1 MNPDPDLDVN
11 AFGSTTLFKS
21 IETHLRNDTN
31 LGLIA
36 KVEIVFELALV
47 QLDGEVV
54 RHILHHR
61 VRRGTLQY
69 TQTAI
74 SLPPYN

>member
-1 MNPDPDLDVN
+1 M
-11 AFGSTTLFKS
+11 
-21 IETHLRNDTN
+21 ETHLRNDTN

-36 KVEIVFELALV
+36 KVEIVLELALV

-61 VRRGTLQY
+61 VR
-69 TQTAI
+69 
-74 SLPPYN
+74 